1 LLSVKKCAT
10 IVIQAKGL
18 DVNTQALPVRYGGNM
33 NKSILKING
42 EINEVVAVAQPFTHE
57 APSGFF
63 DGLGEHEMIGVE
75 IGESAGSGLFVAS
88 VIFKSENEP
97 TTDNLNTLLEEYSD
111 SKVVLFLETDN
122 NIFVAN
128 ADGAVAV

>member
-1 LLSVKKCAT
+1 MLF
-10 IVIQAKGL
+10 IQAKGL

-63 DGLGEHEMIGVE
+63 DGLGDYEVVGTE

-88 VIFKSENEP
+88 VVFKSENEP
-97 TTDNLNTLLEEYSD
+97 TTDNMNTLLEEYSD

-122 NIFVAN
+122 NIYVAS
-128 ADGAVAV
+128 AEGAVAV

>member
-10 IVIQAKGL
+10 IIIQAKGL
-18 DVNTQALPVRYGGNM
+18 DVNTQAFACRYGGNM

-122 NIFVAN
+122 NIYIAS
-128 ADGAVAV
+128 AEGAVAV